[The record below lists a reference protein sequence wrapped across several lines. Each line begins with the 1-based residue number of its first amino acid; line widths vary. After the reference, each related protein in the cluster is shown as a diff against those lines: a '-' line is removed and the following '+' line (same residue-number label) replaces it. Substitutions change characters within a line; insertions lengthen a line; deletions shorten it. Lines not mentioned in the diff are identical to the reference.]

1 MDWLAELLKE
11 SNTKAFN
18 AGTNEFITTLKEIN
32 RSLQQISDNL
42 RDIKYRM
49 NPLWK

>member
-1 MDWLAELLKE
+1 MDLLTELLKE
-11 SNTKAFN
+11 NNIKTVN
-18 AGTNEFITTLKEIN
+18 YGTNDLISTLKEIN
-32 RSLQQISDNL
+32 RSLQQVSDNL

>member
-1 MDWLAELLKE
+1 MDWLDELLRENKTKALNVE
-11 SNTKAFN
+11 SN
-18 AGTNEFITTLKEIN
+18 ELSTTLKEIN

>member
-11 SNTKAFN
+11 SSTKTLN
-18 AGTNEFITTLKEIN
+18 DGPNDLTTTLKEIN

>member
-11 SNTKAFN
+11 SNTKTLN
-18 AGTNEFITTLKEIN
+18 VETNELITTLNGIN

>member
-1 MDWLAELLKE
+1 MLNDEPNNL
-11 SNTKAFN
+11 
-18 AGTNEFITTLKEIN
+18 ITTLKEIN

-42 RDIKYRM
+42 RYIKDRM

>member
-11 SNTKAFN
+11 SNTKPLN
-18 AGTNEFITTLKEIN
+18 VETNELISTLNGIN

-49 NPLWK
+49 NPMWK